1 MSDTTEMTRQAFC
14 ARMGI
19 SESTVRRMEL
29 DGMPCT
35 PVGRQ
40 KRYNLVE
47 CKTWLRANEN
57 GTKCQTGRT
66 SKGVDMSASWSQA
79 SAYIAS
85 SKLVHR
91 RVMPSNL
98 RLISG
103 ES

>member
-19 SESTVRRMEL
+19 SESTVRRLEL

-35 PVGRQ
+35 PVGRS

-57 GTKCQTGRT
+57 GQKCQSGQI
-66 SKGVDMSASWSQA
+66 SKGVDMRASWLQA
-79 SAYIAS
+79 SAYIES

-91 RVMPSNL
+91 RVMPSSL
-98 RLISG
+98 KLI
-103 ES
+103 